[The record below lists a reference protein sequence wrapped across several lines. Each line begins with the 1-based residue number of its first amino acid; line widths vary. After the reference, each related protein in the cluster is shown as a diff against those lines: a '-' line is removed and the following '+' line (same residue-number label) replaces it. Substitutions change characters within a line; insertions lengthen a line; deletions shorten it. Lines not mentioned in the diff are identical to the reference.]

1 MSAFNAD
8 SPSVQKYLDLLQ
20 AVIHRMAANCTGC
33 KTWCITLV
41 SAMVVIIADKSEPEY
56 VWIAFVPLLL
66 FCFLDVYYLALERDF
81 RNRYNA
87 FVDKLHA
94 GLVTVSDLYRLNPQV
109 DWSSRFQSFGSP
121 SIYPFYLFLAV
132 MLLAVR
138 FWIIPSA

>member
-8 SPSVQKYLDLLQ
+8 SASVHKYLDILQ
-20 AVIHRMAANCTGC
+20 GVINRMAANCTGC
-33 KTWCITLV
+33 KTWCLTLV
-41 SAMVVIIADKSEPEY
+41 SATVVIVADKSQPEY
-56 VWIAFVPLLL
+56 VWIAFAPLLL
-66 FCFLDVYYLALERDF
+66 FCCLDAYYLTLERSF

-94 GLVTVSDLYRLNPQV
+94 GQVRVSDLYTLTPQV
-109 DWSSRFQSFGSP
+109 DWSSRLKSFGAS
-121 SIYPFYLFLAV
+121 SIYPFYLFLAL